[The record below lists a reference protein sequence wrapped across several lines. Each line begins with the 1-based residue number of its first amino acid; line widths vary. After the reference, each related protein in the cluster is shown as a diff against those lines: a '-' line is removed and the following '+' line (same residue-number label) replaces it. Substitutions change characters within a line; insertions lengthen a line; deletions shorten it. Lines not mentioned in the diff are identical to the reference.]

1 MSTDTTTAP
10 LPEAP
15 RPGTPRIGIGLPA
28 AVPGT
33 DFSSI
38 GRWAAESEERGFHS
52 LGVIDRLVYDNLDP
66 LVALAAAAART
77 ERIELLTTVLNAGYR
92 ANPVVLAKQI
102 DSVERLSAGRLTVGL
117 GMGGWPEDYAASEV
131 PMTGRGAAF
140 EATLAT
146 MRDVWRGAVTGA
158 SGPVPALPPGRPGL
172 LLAGLVP
179 AGFARAAAL
188 SDGWVAPSFGLE
200 TLERG
205 VDAVRAEWVR
215 AGRAGRPRV
224 IVERYFC
231 LGTDAVRTADA
242 YVSHYYGAAY
252 LPQVRPDVITD
263 TDHLHQEIHRLGQ
276 AGADD
281 LVLFPCSGAPEQIG
295 LLAGA
300 LDATR
305 EKERPR

>member
-1 MSTDTTTAP
+1 
-10 LPEAP
+10 L
-15 RPGTPRIGIGLPA
+15 RIGIGLPA

-33 DFSSI
+33 DAASI
-38 GRWAAESEERGFHS
+38 GRWAAESEERGFRS

-92 ANPVVLAKQI
+92 RNPVVLAKQI

-117 GMGGWPEDYAASEV
+117 GMGGWPEDYAASDV
-131 PMTGRGAAF
+131 AMTRRGAVF

-146 MRDVWRGAVTGA
+146 MREVWRGELAGA
-158 SGPVPALPPGRPGL
+158 SGPIPALPQGRPEV
-172 LLAGLVP
+172 LLAGVVP

-188 SDGWVAPSFGLE
+188 ADGWVAPSFGLE
-200 TLERG
+200 ILNEG
-205 VDAVRAEWVR
+205 VDAVRREWT
-215 AGRAGRPRV
+215 RAGRPGRPRI

-231 LGTDAVRTADA
+231 LGTCAAQTAES
-242 YVSHYYGAAY
+242 YVAHYYGAEY

-263 TDHLHQEIHRLGQ
+263 GDHLREEIHRLAE

-295 LLAGA
+295 LLADA
-300 LDATR
+300 LDETAW
-305 EKERPR
+305 EDEERHR

>member
-1 MSTDTTTAP
+1 M
-10 LPEAP
+10 L
-15 RPGTPRIGIGLPA
+15 RIGIGLPA

-33 DFSSI
+33 DAASI
-38 GRWAAESEERGFHS
+38 GRWAAESEERGFRS

-92 ANPVVLAKQI
+92 RNPVVLAKQI

-117 GMGGWPEDYAASEV
+117 GMGGWPEDYAASDV
-131 PMTGRGAAF
+131 AMTRRGAVF

-146 MRDVWRGAVTGA
+146 MREVWRGELAGA
-158 SGPVPALPPGRPGL
+158 SGPIPALPQGRPEV
-172 LLAGLVP
+172 LLAGVVP

-188 SDGWVAPSFGLE
+188 ADGWVAPSFGLE
-200 TLERG
+200 ILNEG
-205 VDAVRAEWVR
+205 VDAVRREWT
-215 AGRAGRPRV
+215 RAGRPGRPRI

-231 LGTDAVRTADA
+231 LGTCAAQTAES
-242 YVSHYYGAAY
+242 YVAHYYGAEY

-263 TDHLHQEIHRLGQ
+263 GDHLREEIHRLAE

-295 LLAGA
+295 LLADA
-300 LDATR
+300 LDETAW
-305 EKERPR
+305 EDEERHR